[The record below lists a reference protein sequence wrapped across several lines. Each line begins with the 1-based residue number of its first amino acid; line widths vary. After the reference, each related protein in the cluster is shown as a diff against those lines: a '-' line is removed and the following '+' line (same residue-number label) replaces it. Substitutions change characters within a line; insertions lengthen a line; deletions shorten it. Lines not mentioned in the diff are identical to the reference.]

1 VQRRGSVPRDGRSNA
16 WPNRVRPLLARV
28 EKLVTRRAHMT
39 FIDEITLD
47 AVTGAA
53 EGSLFVDPHADYLK
67 DHFPGAPMLPGL
79 LMLEAAVRIAAALWS
94 ARDPEQLRAGAVLE
108 HVARLL
114 VVRRVVPGE
123 TFVVRAQ
130 MITDGDRPGAA
141 SFTAR
146 GTVAGLTVIRARFR
160 LKALA

>member
-1 VQRRGSVPRDGRSNA
+1 M
-16 WPNRVRPLLARV
+16 PNQAHPLLRGV
-28 EKLVTRRAHMT
+28 EKPVTRGAHMR

-47 AVTGAA
+47 AAAGAA
-53 EGSLFVDPHADYLK
+53 EGSLFVDPHADYLR

-79 LMLEAAVRIAAALWS
+79 LMLEAAVRIAAAVWS

-114 VVRRVVPGE
+114 VVRRVMPGE
-123 TFVVRAQ
+123 TFIVRAQ
-130 MITDGDRPGAA
+130 MIADGDRPGAA